1 MKRRRYVKPE
11 MNVITVLSEGSVMKE
26 ASWNPGDGTMPIDD
40 GDPGDDG
47 DEDNYGTND
56 GNNAKASWDIW

>member
-1 MKRRRYVKPE
+1 MKRRRYVRPE
-11 MNVITVLSEGSVMKE
+11 MDVITVLSEGSVMKE

-47 DEDNYGTND
+47 DEDVYD
-56 GNNAKASWDIW
+56 DNNAKGTWDIW